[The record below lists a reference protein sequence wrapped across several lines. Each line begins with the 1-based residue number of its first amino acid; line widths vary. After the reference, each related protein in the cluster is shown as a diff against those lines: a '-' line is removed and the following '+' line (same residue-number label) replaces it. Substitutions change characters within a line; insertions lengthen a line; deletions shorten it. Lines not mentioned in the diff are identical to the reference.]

1 MFRIINFLLA
11 MLSRILL
18 SIHGLVTVWRVVTVK
33 GEPFYWLLLVGVALL
48 GVEMAITIKCTHNAE
63 WKWFSPMV
71 FLYLSTVIP
80 SIWFLEL
87 SLLQNQLPVNI
98 SSGPEQGEQLAHIGI
113 SADILNLDPEN
124 WAAGLEQ
131 TMLIVLVLGRW
142 LMPKGDMSRDQLS
155 QLLMVYVGLG
165 ADILDIFDTFKEP
178 EVKTNRAVIIV
189 GLALFS
195 WALMQFPLVLTQTSS
210 SSSQTQ
216 LGLSQPGSST
226 SLGVDGGLLASP
238 SSNTLCCSSGVWSLL
253 LTVGL
258 QDGPFLIY
266 RLYLMIQEN
275 VLNQLMI
282 FFTCK
287 NILIVMIEFYRIF
300 VVQCEQKET
309 CLVDLEECAGSRCRK
324 AQDEDVE
331 IRAGGQESGEQS
343 CQIEAERRAVELA
356 NVGKEEGKGEQQC
369 WDKGEDE
376 SGNQMPERGER
387 EEEEKTESI
396 MTLDIADPFRGN
408 LIYTPSVK

>member
-1 MFRIINFLLA
+1 MCRLLNVLLA
-11 MLSRILL
+11 LLSRFLFAV
-18 SIHGLVTVWRVVTVK
+18 HGVVTVWRVVAVK
-33 GEPFYWLLLVGVALL
+33 QEPLYWLLLTGVALL
-48 GVEMAITIKCTHNAE
+48 GLEMAVTLKCTRNAE

-87 SLLQNQLPVNI
+87 SLLQSKAPVND
-98 SSGPEQGEQLAHIGI
+98 SSGPELHLLAHLPITAVGVPPPTCPPRSHIKGIGE
-113 SADILNLDPEN
+113 LDPEN
-124 WAAGLEQ
+124 WVAGLEQ

-178 EVKTNRAVIIV
+178 EVKTNRAVVTV

-195 WALMQFPLVLTQTSS
+195 WALMQFPLVLTQTQS
-210 SSSQTQ
+210 T
-216 LGLSQPGSST
+216 LGKPPQGGPGALCPGAPAALT
-226 SLGVDGGLLASP
+226 S
-238 SSNTLCCSSGVWSLL
+238 CCSSEVWSLL

-266 RLYLMIQEN
+266 RLYLMAQEQ

-287 NILIVMIEFYRIF
+287 NILIVLLELYRI
-300 VVQCEQKET
+300 
-309 CLVDLEECAGSRCRK
+309 
-324 AQDEDVE
+324 
-331 IRAGGQESGEQS
+331 
-343 CQIEAERRAVELA
+343 
-356 NVGKEEGKGEQQC
+356 
-369 WDKGEDE
+369 
-376 SGNQMPERGER
+376 
-387 EEEEKTESI
+387 
-396 MTLDIADPFRGN
+396 
-408 LIYTPSVK
+408 

>member
-1 MFRIINFLLA
+1 MCHLLNILLA
-11 MLSRILL
+11 LLSRFLFAV
-18 SIHGLVTVWRVVTVK
+18 HGVVTVWRVVAVK
-33 GEPFYWLLLVGVALL
+33 EEPLYWLLLTGVALL
-48 GVEMAITIKCTHNAE
+48 GVEMAVTLKCTRNAE

-87 SLLQNQLPVNI
+87 SLLQSKLPVNN
-98 SSGPEQGEQLAHIGI
+98 SSGPELHLLAHIPITVGI
-113 SADILNLDPEN
+113 VELDPEN
-124 WAAGLEQ
+124 WVAGLEQ

-178 EVKTNRAVIIV
+178 EVKTNPVVIII

-195 WALMQFPLVLTQTSS
+195 WALMQFPLVLTQTQPQKGEPPQRSVD
-210 SSSQTQ
+210 
-216 LGLSQPGSST
+216 GLSCCPGAPS
-226 SLGVDGGLLASP
+226 VFAS
-238 SSNTLCCSSGVWSLL
+238 CCSSEVWSLL

-266 RLYLMIQEN
+266 RLYLMVQEQ

-287 NILIVMIEFYRIF
+287 NILIVLLELYRIY
-300 VVQCEQKET
+300 VVQCEQP
-309 CLVDLEECAGSRCRK
+309 VG
-324 AQDEDVE
+324 
-331 IRAGGQESGEQS
+331 ESGFEKCAALEHG
-343 CQIEAERRAVELA
+343 CQTKRG
-356 NVGKEEGKGEQQC
+356 GKEE
-369 WDKGEDE
+369 EDE
-376 SGNQMPERGER
+376 EGGR
-387 EEEEKTESI
+387 EEWDGEKNIHTDTERATGMEE
-396 MTLDIADPFRGN
+396 DQRG
-408 LIYTPSVK
+408 VQV

>member
-1 MFRIINFLLA
+1 MCRVLNILLA
-11 MLSRILL
+11 LLSRFLFAV
-18 SIHGLVTVWRVVTVK
+18 HGIVTVWRVVAVK
-33 GEPFYWLLLVGVALL
+33 GEPCYWLLLMGVALL
-48 GVEMAITIKCTHNAE
+48 GVEMAVTIKCTRNAE

-87 SLLQNQLPVNI
+87 NLLQSKLPIN
-98 SSGPEQGEQLAHIGI
+98 SSSPDLHLLSHIPIAAGLAE
-113 SADILNLDPEN
+113 LDPEN

-189 GLALFS
+189 GLSLFS
-195 WALMQFPLVLTQTSS
+195 WALMQFPLVLTQTSPPKPIGEAQRTKDRTRPEFLPWMS
-210 SSSQTQ
+210 SS
-216 LGLSQPGSST
+216 
-226 SLGVDGGLLASP
+226 
-238 SSNTLCCSSGVWSLL
+238 CCSSEVWSLL

-258 QDGPFLIY
+258 QDGPFLVY
-266 RLYLMIQEN
+266 RLYLMIREN

-287 NILIVMIEFYRIF
+287 NILIVMLELYRIG
-300 VVQCEQKET
+300 VVHFELGGPVSGDRSPVAPQCQSERVEAE
-309 CLVDLEECAGSRCRK
+309 VLEA
-324 AQDEDVE
+324 
-331 IRAGGQESGEQS
+331 S
-343 CQIEAERRAVELA
+343 CQ
-356 NVGKEEGKGEQQC
+356 G
-369 WDKGEDE
+369 
-376 SGNQMPERGER
+376 
-387 EEEEKTESI
+387 
-396 MTLDIADPFRGN
+396 
-408 LIYTPSVK
+408 